1 MEIIW
6 KKQVTTKENGTFDL
20 QLEDW
25 SKDYPG
31 TFPFGSIMAA
41 YPVARADGSTLFGPR
56 RGQPFRC
63 SFNFPN
69 VGDAQRAA
77 EAIAHT
83 GAELSWYAEYI
94 DRKDYLPCLT
104 GNVND

>member
-31 TFPFGSIMAA
+31 TYPYGSTMAA
-41 YPVARADGSTLFGPR
+41 YPESKADVGGEFGPR
-56 RGQPFRC
+56 IGNTFRC
-63 SFNFPN
+63 VFDFPN
-69 VGDAQRAA
+69 RQMAGEAA
-77 EAIAHT
+77 EAIAYQ
-83 GAELSWYAEYI
+83 GAELSWYA
-94 DRKDYLPCLT
+94 DYLEKKLYLICLT
-104 GNVND
+104 GNY

>member
-6 KKQVTTKENGTFDL
+6 KKRVTTTENGTFDL

-31 TFPFGSIMAA
+31 TFPYGSTMAA
-41 YPVARADGSTLFGPR
+41 YPIAKADGSTYFSPR

-63 SFNFPN
+63 AFYFPN
-69 VGDAQRAA
+69 REVAGDAA
-77 EAIAHT
+77 EAIAFR
-83 GAELSWYAEYI
+83 GAELSWYADYL

-104 GNVND
+104 GNVNN